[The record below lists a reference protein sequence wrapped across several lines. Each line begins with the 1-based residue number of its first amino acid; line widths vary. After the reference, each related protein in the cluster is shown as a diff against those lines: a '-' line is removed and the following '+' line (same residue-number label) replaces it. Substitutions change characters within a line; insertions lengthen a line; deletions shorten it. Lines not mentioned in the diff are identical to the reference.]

1 MKLIEKYRERIA
13 AIVPYYDEEGGNAT
27 RIYTIDGENF
37 ADRRTTRWVIRRMAR
52 VFSIDLEAL
61 RKDYGQY
68 LGISQGVPLP
78 ISEDLVMVPLKLRQ
92 VIGKNDGAGGYVNI
106 CAVQK
111 VEEYPDKGVFKS
123 RIHLTGG
130 NYLPCVFNCRT
141 VERRFCSGEIA
152 RERYIRNH
160 GRASFL
166 LKENISGQ
174 QDGGG
179 DTEMPPEL
187 LIAIGKLLW
196 KTLKR

>member
-1 MKLIEKYRERIA
+1 MKIIGKYRERIA
-13 AIVPYYDEEGGNAT
+13 AVVPYYDEEGGNAT
-27 RIYTIDGENF
+27 RVYTIDGSTF

-52 VFSIDLEAL
+52 AFAVDLEAL
-61 RKDYGQY
+61 RQDYGQY

-92 VIGKNDGAGGYVNI
+92 VIGRNDGAGGYVNI

-111 VEEYPDKGVFKS
+111 VEKYPGEGIFKS

-130 NYLPCVFNCRT
+130 KCLPCVFNCKT
-141 VERRFCSGEIA
+141 VERRFCTGEIA

-160 GRASFL
+160 GSAAFL
-166 LKENISGQ
+166 LRENISGRQ
-174 QDGGG
+174 EGKG